1 MDKISDLKSVV
12 IDTLDLN
19 KAQDIVTI
27 DLKDKSSM
35 ADYMIIASGTSS
47 RHIQSLS
54 EQVLEK
60 LKDNGIKNSK
70 IEGKESNEW
79 KLVDGIDL
87 IVHIFHPEK
96 RKFYELEKIWSELI
110 PKEKI
115 IIWKKF
121 NCFLQFFLPQF
132 YLIIFLSSFVFSS
145 SINSAEIDIYKK
157 IDLFGEVLEKIN
169 KEYVDEIDQSESMDS
184 AINGLLQSL
193 DPYSA
198 YMSPEIFQE
207 MQTETSG
214 EFGGLGIEVSME
226 AGVVKVITP
235 IDDTPASKAGI
246 KAGDY
251 IVKIND
257 IQVQGKSL
265 SEAVDL
271 MRGLVGTDIE
281 LTIRRRG
288 VKKALTFTIT
298 REIIEVQSVKSD
310 LLENNIGY
318 IRLTSFNDNSSD
330 QIKKK
335 IKKLKENE
343 NLKAFILD
351 LRNNPGGLLTQ
362 AIKISDFFLENGE
375 IVSTK
380 SRKKSEN
387 RKWFAKKGDITDG
400 KPLLVLINYGSAS
413 ASEIVA
419 GALKDHKRAIILG
432 ENSYGKGSVQ
442 SIIPLKNKGAIR
454 LTIAKYYL
462 PSGKSIS
469 EVGVRPD
476 IEVNEEGED
485 FRIKTDTDNQLNYAI
500 KLLNG

>member
-1 MDKISDLKSVV
+1 MKKIQL
-12 IDTLDLN
+12 
-19 KAQDIVTI
+19 
-27 DLKDKSSM
+27 
-35 ADYMIIASGTSS
+35 
-47 RHIQSLS
+47 
-54 EQVLEK
+54 
-60 LKDNGIKNSK
+60 
-70 IEGKESNEW
+70 
-79 KLVDGIDL
+79 
-87 IVHIFHPEK
+87 
-96 RKFYELEKIWSELI
+96 
-110 PKEKI
+110 
-115 IIWKKF
+115 
-121 NCFLQFFLPQF
+121 
-132 YLIIFLSSFVFSS
+132 YLIIFLSSFFLSH

-169 KEYVDEIDQSESMDS
+169 KEYVDEINQSESMDS

-251 IVKIND
+251 IVKINNT
-257 IQVQGKSL
+257 QVQGKSL

-281 LTIRRRG
+281 LTVRRRG
-288 VKKALTFTIT
+288 VKKALTFIIT

-318 IRLTSFNDNSSD
+318 IRLTSFNDNSSQ
-330 QIKKK
+330 QIKKR
-335 IKKLKENE
+335 IKKLQENE

-351 LRNNPGGLLTQ
+351 LRNNPGGLLSQ

-387 RKWFAKKGDITDG
+387 RKWFARKGDITDG
-400 KPLLVLINYGSAS
+400 KTLLVLINYGSAS

-432 ENSYGKGSVQ
+432 ERSYGKGSVQ

-454 LTIAKYYL
+454 LTVSKYYL

-476 IEVNEEGED
+476 IEVNEEGDD

>member
-1 MDKISDLKSVV
+1 M
-12 IDTLDLN
+12 
-19 KAQDIVTI
+19 
-27 DLKDKSSM
+27 
-35 ADYMIIASGTSS
+35 
-47 RHIQSLS
+47 
-54 EQVLEK
+54 
-60 LKDNGIKNSK
+60 
-70 IEGKESNEW
+70 
-79 KLVDGIDL
+79 
-87 IVHIFHPEK
+87 
-96 RKFYELEKIWSELI
+96 
-110 PKEKI
+110 
-115 IIWKKF
+115 KKF
-121 NCFLQFFLPQF
+121 QI
-132 YLIIFLSSFVFSS
+132 YLIIFCTQFLFLEKV
-145 SINSAEIDIYKK
+145 NSTEIDIYKK

-169 KEYVDEIDQSESMDS
+169 KEYVDEINQSESMDS

-193 DPYSA
+193 DPYSS
-198 YMSPEIFQE
+198 YMSPEIFEE

-271 MRGLVGTDIE
+271 MRGPVGSGIE
-281 LTIRRRG
+281 LTVRRRG
-288 VKKALTFTIT
+288 AKKALTFNVV
-298 REIIEVQSVKSD
+298 REVIEVQSVKSE

-318 IRLTSFNDNSSD
+318 LRLTSFNDNSSQ
-330 QIKKK
+330 QIKKQ
-335 IKKLKENE
+335 IKKLKKNK
-343 NLKAFILD
+343 NLNSYILD
-351 LRNNPGGLLTQ
+351 LRNNPGGLLSQ

-387 RKWFAKKGDITDG
+387 RKWFAKKGDILDG
-400 KPLLVLINYGSAS
+400 KTLLVLINYGSAS

-419 GALKDHKRAIILG
+419 GALKDHKRAILVG

-454 LTIAKYYL
+454 LTVAKYYL

-469 EVGVRPD
+469 QVGVRPD
-476 IEVNEEGED
+476 IEVNEEGDD

>member
-1 MDKISDLKSVV
+1 MKKIQLYF
-12 IDTLDLN
+12 IT
-19 KAQDIVTI
+19 
-27 DLKDKSSM
+27 
-35 ADYMIIASGTSS
+35 
-47 RHIQSLS
+47 
-54 EQVLEK
+54 
-60 LKDNGIKNSK
+60 
-70 IEGKESNEW
+70 
-79 KLVDGIDL
+79 
-87 IVHIFHPEK
+87 
-96 RKFYELEKIWSELI
+96 
-110 PKEKI
+110 
-115 IIWKKF
+115 
-121 NCFLQFFLPQF
+121 
-132 YLIIFLSSFVFSS
+132 FLSSFFLSH

-169 KEYVDEIDQSESMDS
+169 KEYVDEINQSESMDS

-193 DPYSA
+193 DPYSS

-251 IVKIND
+251 IVKINNT
-257 IQVQGKSL
+257 QVQGKSL

-281 LTIRRRG
+281 LTVRRRG
-288 VKKALTFTIT
+288 IKKALTFIIT

-318 IRLTSFNDNSSD
+318 IRLTSFNDNSSQ
-330 QIKKK
+330 QIKKR

-351 LRNNPGGLLTQ
+351 LRNNPGGLLSQ
-362 AIKISDFFLENGE
+362 AIKISDFFLEDGE

-387 RKWFAKKGDITDG
+387 RKWFARKGDITDG
-400 KPLLVLINYGSAS
+400 KTLVVLINYGSAS

-454 LTIAKYYL
+454 LTVAKYYL

-476 IEVNEEGED
+476 IEVNEEGDD

-500 KLLNG
+500 KLLNS